1 MTEVLSSVF
10 CRDIFCGKFFSM
22 KRHSI
27 ADCYIHYG
35 KLGREIIDI
44 CAKKHLNILIIK
56 VSFIISKQNK
66 MGIS

>member
-1 MTEVLSSVF
+1 
-10 CRDIFCGKFFSM
+10 M
-22 KRHSI
+22 KLHST